1 MSGGVDSSVAAALL
15 KKEGYEVIGIMLR
28 IWSEKQVVNKC
39 CSSQAMNDARR
50 IAGILDIPFYILD
63 YQNIF
68 KEIVVNYFLEES
80 IEGMTPNPCFFC
92 NQKIRF
98 SHLRK
103 EAMKLGAD
111 FLATGHYARIKKNSE
126 GYQLLKATDKK
137 KDQSYMLHRL
147 NQEQLATS
155 LFPLGELYKEDVR
168 EIAKEYEL
176 PVSQK
181 KDSQD
186 LCFLGRDGTKGFFER
201 QIGDKMK
208 KGEIINSQGEILG
221 EHQGLMA
228 YTIGQR
234 KGLGISAK
242 KPLFVIGK
250 NQTKNQLIVG
260 FTEERKKKSF
270 FLNRVHFISGKDLQ
284 EQMQVSTKIRYQS
297 QENQAMLFPIKKN
310 QIQVEFE
317 QEVEDISPG
326 QGAVFYSGEKV
337 LGGGII
343 A

>member
-15 KKEGYEVIGIMLR
+15 KRKGYDVIGIMLR

-39 CSSQAMNDARR
+39 CSSQAMKDARN
-50 IAGILDIPFYILD
+50 IAGMLNIPFYILN

-68 KEIVVNYFLEES
+68 KEIVVDYFLEES
-80 IEGMTPNPCFFC
+80 MKGLTPNPCFFC
-92 NQKIRF
+92 NQKVRF

-103 EAMKLGAD
+103 EALKLDSD
-111 FLATGHYARIKKNSE
+111 FLATGHYVRIKENSD
-126 GYQLLKATDKK
+126 GYQLLKAKDKK

-155 LFPLGELYKEDVR
+155 LFPLGELCKEEVR
-168 EIAKEYEL
+168 EIAKECGF

-186 LCFLGRDGTKGFFER
+186 LCFLGDDGVRGFFER
-201 QIGDKMK
+201 QVEDKMK
-208 KGEIINSQGEILG
+208 KGEIINSRGEVLG

-228 YTIGQR
+228 YTVGQR

-270 FLNRVHFISGKDLQ
+270 FIERVHFISGKSLQ
-284 EQMQVSTKIRYQS
+284 KQMQVNAKIRYQS
-297 QENQAMLFPIKKN
+297 QENPARLVCN
-310 QIQVEFE
+310 ENNRYLVEFE

-326 QGAVFYSGEKV
+326 QGAVFYSGEQV
-337 LGGGII
+337 IGGGII
-343 A
+343 V

>member
-1 MSGGVDSSVAAALL
+1 
-15 KKEGYEVIGIMLR
+15 
-28 IWSEKQVVNKC
+28 
-39 CSSQAMNDARR
+39 
-50 IAGILDIPFYILD
+50 
-63 YQNIF
+63 
-68 KEIVVNYFLEES
+68 
-80 IEGMTPNPCFFC
+80 
-92 NQKIRF
+92 
-98 SHLRK
+98 
-103 EAMKLGAD
+103 
-111 FLATGHYARIKKNSE
+111 
-126 GYQLLKATDKK
+126 
-137 KDQSYMLHRL
+137 
-147 NQEQLATS
+147 
-155 LFPLGELYKEDVR
+155 
-168 EIAKEYEL
+168 
-176 PVSQK
+176 
-181 KDSQD
+181 
-186 LCFLGRDGTKGFFER
+186 
-201 QIGDKMK
+201 MK

>member
-181 KDSQD
+181 RDSQD

>member
-28 IWSEKQVVNKC
+28 IWSEKQVINKC
-39 CSSQAMNDARR
+39 CSSEAMNDARK
-50 IAGILDIPFYILD
+50 IAGMINIPFYILD
-63 YQNIF
+63 YQMIF

-80 IEGMTPNPCFFC
+80 LNGFTPNPCFFC
-92 NQKIRF
+92 NQKVRF

-103 EAMKLGAD
+103 EALRLGAD
-111 FLATGHYARIKKNSE
+111 FLATGHYARIKKE
-126 GYQLLKATDKK
+126 KDGYQLLKAKDKK

-155 LFPLGELYKEDVR
+155 IFPLGELCKEEVR
-168 EIAKEYEL
+168 KIAEKWGF
-176 PVSQK
+176 SISKK

-186 LCFLGRDGTKGFFER
+186 LCFLDKDGTKGFFKR
-201 QIGDKMK
+201 QLKDKIK
-208 KGEIINSQGEILG
+208 KGKVINSQGEVLG

-234 KGLGISAK
+234 KGLGISAQ

-250 NQTKNQLIVG
+250 DQTKNNLIVG
-260 FTEERKKKSF
+260 FTDERKKQSCYLEK
-270 FLNRVHFISGKDLQ
+270 LHFVSGEVPQTPLK
-284 EQMQVSTKIRYQS
+284 VSTKIRYQA
-297 QENQAMLFPIKKN
+297 QENSAKLFNEGIN
-310 QIQVEFE
+310 SMRLEFE

-326 QGAVFYSGEKV
+326 QGAVFYNGEQV
-337 LGGGII
+337 IGGGII
-343 A
+343 G